1 MYYVTIR
8 QVWGSVA
15 GFLASH
21 SGDAFLPNGIIR
33 IKLTWILRAFWM
45 VLAYERLE
53 ERCIDDVTNNK
64 FCFLINKSNR
74 FHIAVGLFRNRS
86 QMTSNV
92 VRISVT
98 PGCTSCATIM
108 FLFVNKIRGMVSFK
122 PGKDIKKDVFSSC
135 HERGTKKKFWVPTK
149 NRTSDLRIPG
159 SDALPLSHRDSTVSE
174 VYYEVHMT
182 RFLHTARIS
191 SLIPHEGSEFFLCS
205 TLVTGRK
212 TSFSISL
219 QGSKLTIS
227 VILYTNITLSTLL
240 ILAVYNM
247 LVIITL

>member
-1 MYYVTIR
+1 
-8 QVWGSVA
+8 
-15 GFLASH
+15 
-21 SGDAFLPNGIIR
+21 
-33 IKLTWILRAFWM
+33 M
-45 VLAYERLE
+45 VLAHERLE
-53 ERCIDDVTNNK
+53 ERCIDDVTNDK

-98 PGCTSCATIM
+98 PGCTPCATIL
-108 FLFVNKIRGMVSFK
+108 FLFANKIRGMVSFK
-122 PGKDIKKDVFSSC
+122 LGKDIKKDVFRLVTSVGQ
-135 HERGTKKKFWVPTK
+135 RK
-149 NRTSDLRIPG
+149 NSESPWGIEPQTFGFRAPMFYHWATET
-159 SDALPLSHRDSTVSE
+159 TVNE

-191 SLIPHEGSEFFLCS
+191 SSIPHEGSEFFLCS

-219 QGSKLTIS
+219 QGSKLTI
-227 VILYTNITLSTLL
+227 
-240 ILAVYNM
+240 
-247 LVIITL
+247 

>member
-1 MYYVTIR
+1 
-8 QVWGSVA
+8 
-15 GFLASH
+15 
-21 SGDAFLPNGIIR
+21 
-33 IKLTWILRAFWM
+33 M

-53 ERCIDDVTNNK
+53 DRCIDDVTNDK

-74 FHIAVGLFRNRS
+74 FHVAVGLFRKRS

-98 PGCTSCATIM
+98 PGCTSCATIS

-122 PGKDIKKDVFSSC
+122 PGKDIKKDVFCLVTSVGQ
-135 HERGTKKKFWVPTK
+135 RK
-149 NRTSDLRIPG
+149 NSESPQRIEPQLWIPG
-159 SDALPLSHRDSTVSE
+159 PDALPLSHRDSTVSE
-174 VYYEVHMT
+174 VFYEVHMT

-240 ILAVYNM
+240 ILAVCNM
-247 LVIITL
+247 RVIITS

>member
-1 MYYVTIR
+1 
-8 QVWGSVA
+8 
-15 GFLASH
+15 
-21 SGDAFLPNGIIR
+21 
-33 IKLTWILRAFWM
+33 M

-98 PGCTSCATIM
+98 SGCTSCATIL

-122 PGKDIKKDVFSSC
+122 LGKDIKKDVF
-135 HERGTKKKFWVPTK
+135 R
-149 NRTSDLRIPG
+149 
-159 SDALPLSHRDSTVSE
+159 
-174 VYYEVHMT
+174 
-182 RFLHTARIS
+182 
-191 SLIPHEGSEFFLCS
+191 
-205 TLVTGRK
+205 LVTSVGQRK
-212 TSFSISL
+212 NSESPWGIEPQTFGFRAPMLYHWATETPRWARSITKFIWHASCILLGSAVWFLMRAQNFFFVPRSL
-219 QGSKLTIS
+219 LDEKHLSLF
-227 VILYTNITLSTLL
+227 LYRAQNLPSNITLSTLL

-247 LVIITL
+247 RVIITS

>member
-1 MYYVTIR
+1 
-8 QVWGSVA
+8 
-15 GFLASH
+15 
-21 SGDAFLPNGIIR
+21 
-33 IKLTWILRAFWM
+33 M
-45 VLAYERLE
+45 VLAHERLE
-53 ERCIDDVTNNK
+53 DRCIDDVTNDK

-86 QMTSNV
+86 QMTSNM

-98 PGCTSCATIM
+98 PGCTSCATIL

-122 PGKDIKKDVFSSC
+122 LGKDMKKDVFRLVTSV
-135 HERGTKKKFWVPTK
+135 GQKFWVPTK

-182 RFLHTARIS
+182 RVLHTARIS
-191 SLIPHEGSEFFLCS
+191 SSIPHEDSEFFLCS

-219 QGSKLTIS
+219 QGSKLAIS
-227 VILYTNITLSTLL
+227 LILYTNITLSTLL

-247 LVIITL
+247 RVIITS

>member
-1 MYYVTIR
+1 MTSPMIN
-8 QVWGSVA
+8 SA
-15 GFLASH
+15 
-21 SGDAFLPNGIIR
+21 
-33 IKLTWILRAFWM
+33 
-45 VLAYERLE
+45 
-53 ERCIDDVTNNK
+53 
-64 FCFLINKSNR
+64 LINKSNR

-212 TSFSISL
+212 TSFSIYL
-219 QGSKLTIS
+219 QGSKLHHLCYSIYKHYAIDIADLGSIQYACHNNFVIDLTHRRVCGS
-227 VILYTNITLSTLL
+227 VVEHWIAESEGLRFDSS
-240 ILAVYNM
+240 
-247 LVIITL
+247 